1 MEMRIKR
8 YNTLSGE
15 VTPPG
20 DKSISHRAIIFNS
33 MAAGEATVS
42 NFSPGGDCLST
53 IACMRA
59 LGVKIDPITPSILKV
74 KGVGRQGFREAEN
87 VLDAENSG
95 TTMRLLTGLL
105 AAQPFLSILTG
116 DESLRSR
123 PMDRFIIPLRLM
135 GAEIWG
141 RKGDSVAP
149 LAIRGGQLKG
159 IEYRLPVASAQL
171 KSALLIAALFAQGS
185 TTIEEPALSRD
196 HTERLLQSMGA
207 HLEKEGCKATLLPT
221 SVPLTP
227 VDVNVPG
234 DISSAAFWLVAAA
247 VHPNASVRVLNV
259 GMNETRTGVLEVLEA
274 MGAKLEIEQER
285 SEGGEP
291 VADIWVQSSELVA
304 TRIEG
309 EIIPRLIDE
318 IPVIAVAACLA
329 KGTTV
334 IRDAAELRVK
344 ESDRISATIEE
355 ISKLGARIEE
365 LPDGMVIH
373 GVERFRGARC
383 DSHQDH
389 RLALTLAVAGLV
401 AEGETVIENAEVVG
415 VSYPSFWQDLE
426 ALSTP

>member
-1 MEMRIKR
+1 MEKRIKKCH
-8 YNTLSGE
+8 TLHGE
-15 VTPPG
+15 VVPPG

-33 MAAGEATVS
+33 MAAGEARVS
-42 NFSPGGDCLST
+42 NVSPGDDCLST

-59 LGVKIDPITPSILKV
+59 LGVEISPLAPSVIKV
-74 KGVGRQGFREAEN
+74 KGVGKQGFREAED
-87 VLDAENSG
+87 VLDAGNSG

-123 PMDRFIIPLRLM
+123 PMDRFIVPLRLM

-149 LAIRGGQLKG
+149 LAIRGGRLKG

-185 TTIEEPALSRD
+185 TTVEEPAPSRD

-207 HLEKEGCKATLLPT
+207 HLEKEGCKVTLFPNPA
-221 SVPLTP
+221 PLTP
-227 VDVNVPG
+227 TDVNVPG
-234 DISSAAFWLVAAA
+234 DISSAAFWLVAGA
-247 VHPNASVRVLNV
+247 VHPNASIRVLNIGV
-259 GMNETRTGVLEVLEA
+259 NETRIGILEVLQA
-274 MGAKLEIEQER
+274 MGARLEVENER

-291 VADIWVQSSELVA
+291 VADIRIESGPLVA
-304 TRIEG
+304 TCIEG

-344 ESDRISATIEE
+344 ESDRISATVQEL
-355 ISKLGARIEE
+355 SKLGARMEE

-373 GVERFRGARC
+373 GVERLRGARC

-389 RLALTLAVAGLV
+389 RLAMTLAMAGLV
-401 AEGETVIENAEVVG
+401 AEGETIIEHADVVG
-415 VSYPSFWQDLE
+415 VSYPGFWQDLE
-426 ALSTP
+426 ALSAQ